1 VLGCGGYFQDFR
13 GGGVCGCGGGGG
25 ERETYK
31 PNLTTNEPQCNIS
44 ARQMMN
50 EVSNVNQ
57 ESAHTGKK
65 QKMANIV

>member
-1 VLGCGGYFQDFR
+1 VFGW
-13 GGGVCGCGGGGG
+13 GGGGG